1 MLLNNIKTRGSKK
14 NPSTT
19 EHAAILILL
28 SLLFQI
34 SQGLSSNMIQTDGGK
49 LWSLRYYDSF
59 YESNATIDR
68 AENSNV
74 DRFLSDDGE
83 PFAICPFSFIEPFT
97 TGDDVPH
104 RATYEDAASVA
115 LAIQHLN
122 TGDGSIVPHVAGLH
136 EKCPI
141 RFTMM
146 TADTAYTPG
155 VALKHVVEQAG
166 KACAFIGAYR
176 SAVSMPMAIVTGLL
190 GYPQVSPGSTSA
202 DLDDRSQYPLFG
214 RTLPSDAG
222 NAIPLVL
229 FLRNVLQIEK
239 LAVININDAYGNAYV
254 EGMRQATA
262 KYTPDLSI
270 QQIPVDDNSESI
282 QAAVRSLKQT
292 GFRFVFCLVFT
303 RETHDELLLEAYNQG
318 VAGNGLHNWIFG
330 DSFLGVLV
338 DRTVEKDSPLYRAY
352 R

>member
-1 MLLNNIKTRGSKK
+1 MPPQSLFFSWFIFHHQ
-14 NPSTT
+14 STKMA
-19 EHAAILILL
+19 EP
-28 SLLFQI
+28 
-34 SQGLSSNMIQTDGGK
+34 DGGT

-59 YESNATIDR
+59 YTSNATLER
-68 AENSNV
+68 PEGSNV
-74 DRFLSDDGE
+74 DRFVSEEGE
-83 PFAICPFSFIEPFT
+83 PFAICPLSVVEPFT
-97 TGDDVPH
+97 TGGETPH
-104 RATYEDAASVA
+104 RATYEDAFSVA
-115 LAIQHLN
+115 LAIHHLN
-122 TGDGSIVPHVAGLH
+122 TGDGSIVPQVAGLH

-155 VALKHVVEQAG
+155 VALKHVVEQTG

-222 NAIPLVL
+222 NAVPLVL
-229 FLRNVLQIEK
+229 YLRNALQIK
-239 LAVININDAYGNAYV
+239 NLAVINVNDAYGNAYV

-262 KYTPDLSI
+262 KYVPDLII

-282 QAAVRSLKQT
+282 KAAVTSVKQS

-303 RETHDELLLEAYNQG
+303 AETHDELLLEAYNQG
-318 VAGNGLHNWIFG
+318 VAGDGLHNWIFG

-338 DRTVEKDSPLYRAY
+338 DRTFEKDSPLYLAY